1 MKDYLTDYKNY
12 DLWILLSRTYAS
24 IAELREAECMQFGI
38 PRHQVYILLII
49 VALGNNVTP
58 TEISR
63 FTYRKKNSVS
73 EILNRMTKNGLVKK
87 TRDPDNKSRVIV
99 SLTEKGRRVYEK
111 SRPTESIDRVM
122 SVLSDEERQQLQSY
136 LEKLLENAKTELLFD
151 REKLVLPSKL
161 ALKASQPRKKS
172 AK

>member
-1 MKDYLTDYKNY
+1 MKNDLNDYKNY
-12 DLWILLSRTYAS
+12 DLWVLLSRTYTS
-24 IAELREAECMQFGI
+24 IAELREAECRQFGI
-38 PRHQVYILLII
+38 SRHQVYILLII

-73 EILNRMTKNGLVKK
+73 EILNRMVKNGLVKK
-87 TRDPDNKSRVIV
+87 TKDPDNKSQVRVG
-99 SLTEKGRRVYEK
+99 LTEKGQLVYEE
-111 SRPTESIDRVM
+111 SRPRESINKVM
-122 SVLSDEERQQLQSY
+122 SVLSGEERQQLQSC
-136 LEKLLENAKTELLFD
+136 LEMLLENAKTELSFD

-161 ALKASQPRKKS
+161 GLKSSKARKYF